1 MTPAVAV
8 GVYFICWWLVLF
20 AILPIG
26 VKVAEKSE
34 NEPLG
39 HADSAPVE
47 AHILWKF
54 AITTVVSAVV
64 FAIIYAV
71 ITWHLVPY
79 ELLPSSLY

>member
-1 MTPAVAV
+1 MTPTVAV

-26 VKVAEKSE
+26 VKVEEKPE
-34 NEPLG
+34 GEALG

-47 AHILWKF
+47 AYIWWKF
-54 AITTVVSAVV
+54 AITTVVSSVV
-64 FAIIYAV
+64 FAIVYAV
-71 ITWHLVPY
+71 ITWHLLPY